1 MLRLRNWINLLGS
14 ELDYDYPTT
23 PQPRGNSNIRHSRA
37 RVLGGCSSHNTMIS
51 FLPLPKD
58 FAAPLNLLILSFQR
72 DQQSVV
78 DGWLPQLTVSAAPS
92 VQTWMLPVS
101 APENGLYRWWLNA
114 SLRSSLPE
122 SQPRRYTVPLYI
134 NKGQFLR
141 SLQVSSEREV
151 VLLLTDKSGHV
162 VWRAAGPVSDAKLA
176 ALTSF
181 LKSTPH

>member
-1 MLRLRNWINLLGS
+1 MRLLRTLAFTLFIVPCALAAPQNSPVSSPAVLPPVS
-14 ELDYDYPTT
+14 AYALD
-23 PQPRGNSNIRHSRA
+23 RA
-37 RVLGGCSSHNTMIS
+37 KVT
-51 FLPLPKD
+51 LPKD
-58 FAAPLNLLILSFQR
+58 FAAPFNLLILSFQR

-78 DGWLPQLTVSAAPS
+78 DGWLPQLTASAAPS
-92 VQTWMLPVS
+92 VQTWMLLVS

-134 NKGQFLR
+134 NKRQFLR
-141 SLQVSSEREV
+141 SLQVSSEQEV

-162 VWRAAGPVSDAKLA
+162 LWRAAGPVTDAKLA

-181 LKSTPH
+181 LKSMH